1 MKKKADGRKI
11 EFRKA
16 LQQDFD
22 FVFSVEAAIKRPAAE
37 KAGLW
42 EEAAARAKARQAFR
56 PNEDLIVRVDG
67 VDVGLLAL
75 GSYKELL
82 WLRRLELLPQFQRQG
97 IGTNIIKTVVQGA
110 RAKGAGVFH
119 ARAQGQS
126 GARAGRTPGLP
137 RLRRKRLGRR
147 DDRAAG

>member
-1 MKKKADGRKI
+1 MAKQDDRKI

-16 LQQDFD
+16 LPQDFD

-37 KAGLW
+37 KAGHW

-56 PNEDLIVRVDG
+56 PGEDLIVRVDG

-82 WLRRLELLPQFQRQG
+82 WLRRLELLPKFQG
-97 IGTNIIKTVVQGA
+97 KGLGTSIIQTVLKGA
-110 RAKGAGVFH
+110 RAKGAGVF
-119 ARAQGQS
+119 
-126 GARAGRTPGLP
+126 
-137 RLRRKRLGRR
+137 LRIRKDNPAMALVQRLGFI
-147 DDRAAG
+147 ATGESGSEEEMIAPPG